1 MVIIEITIETTSITE
16 VYRIVNQ
23 LLLVYLS
30 TTSATYDIVM
40 IYQDFSAETITLTEI
55 VIPGVW

>member
-30 TTSATYDIVM
+30 TTSVTYDIVM
-40 IYQDFSAETITLTEI
+40 IYQDFSDETITLTEI
-55 VIPGVW
+55 VVPGV